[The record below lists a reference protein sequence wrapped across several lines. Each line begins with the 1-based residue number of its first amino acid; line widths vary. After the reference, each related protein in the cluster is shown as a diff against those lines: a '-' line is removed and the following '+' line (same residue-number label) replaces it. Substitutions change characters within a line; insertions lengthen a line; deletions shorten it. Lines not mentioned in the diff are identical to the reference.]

1 MKNIEKEEIPLLHI
15 ERSPLFLII
24 AILISSSI
32 VFYGYLLLKDVNP
45 MGFLIMIPASIF
57 SFQSLWW
64 LLHPFAL
71 VFEDKLEIK
80 QSLLHHKLRY
90 FVDVKRISES
100 KTGKLYIT
108 YNDDEMEALNLFGIK
123 PSHIALLRDTL
134 KKHVAENMKTRL

>member
-1 MKNIEKEEIPLLHI
+1 
-15 ERSPLFLII
+15 
-24 AILISSSI
+24 
-32 VFYGYLLLKDVNP
+32 
-45 MGFLIMIPASIF
+45 MGFLVMIPASIF
-57 SFQSLWW
+57 SFQALWW

-100 KTGKLYIT
+100 KSGKLYIT

-123 PSHIALLRDTL
+123 PSHVALLRDEL
-134 KKHVAENMKTRL
+134 KTRRRKHENTAINRRFCNLFFLTSLFIINKALFKIIQCPGFICSIKN